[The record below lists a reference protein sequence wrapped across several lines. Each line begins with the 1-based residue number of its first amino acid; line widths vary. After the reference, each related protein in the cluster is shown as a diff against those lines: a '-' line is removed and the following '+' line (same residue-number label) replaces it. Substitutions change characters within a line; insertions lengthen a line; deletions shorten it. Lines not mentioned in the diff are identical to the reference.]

1 MAEITV
7 TRALSELKTLK
18 ARFEK
23 SLRDLNLVAVN
34 QGQKLRAPFTSYKK
48 EDFEDKARAGLQSS
62 NALYNRIIALKTA
75 IDQSNSVTKVKI
87 CGQELTIQEVLV
99 QKKYLELKHDQLNE
113 FKSQATRMRQDYDSA
128 VQENNSAIEKMVAS
142 TIGRDG
148 SEQQKTAAR
157 KEAEE
162 YINRTRE
169 VSVIDPCAIDG
180 LIKDLEDNISEFEN
194 NVDYALSESNST
206 TVINIPD

>member
-34 QGQKLRAPFTSYKK
+34 QGSKLRAPFTSYKK

-62 NALYNRIIALKTA
+62 NALYARIIALKTA

-99 QKKYLELKHDQLNE
+99 QKKYLELKHDL
-113 FKSQATRMRQDYDSA
+113 
-128 VQENNSAIEKMVAS
+128 
-142 TIGRDG
+142 
-148 SEQQKTAAR
+148 
-157 KEAEE
+157 
-162 YINRTRE
+162 
-169 VSVIDPCAIDG
+169 
-180 LIKDLEDNISEFEN
+180 
-194 NVDYALSESNST
+194 LSELIQQFRKTTQLSRRWLHQLLVVMEANNRRQLHEKRLRSIST
-206 TVINIPD
+206 EPARLV